1 MLQRWLLELAELQ
14 ATVHSEKVPE
24 SYRMLTS
31 LSQIHRCEFA
41 GPGLGGEMLRSDPI
55 PASPAT

>member
-1 MLQRWLLELAELQ
+1 MLQRWLLELAELR
-14 ATVHSEKVPE
+14 AAVHSGKGPE

-31 LSQIHRCEFA
+31 LSQTHRCEFA
-41 GPGLGGEMLRSDPI
+41 GPGLGGDNAQIRPN